1 MIDRFNFYDIYGY
14 LLPGTLLL
22 GLFWLPFGLAT
33 ESLPTKEISAT
44 LLLLALAYI
53 AGHVLQTVAAV
64 VVPSTVR
71 DASGEVRARSSI
83 LLDAANSRFS
93 ATFKG
98 DLSKKVKAAFNIL
111 EILGDKP
118 GDLANRDAAFFEAR
132 AYLIRNKAANYVEQ
146 FEGLYAM
153 MRGLGCAF
161 FIGFAY
167 LAGWGFSFHWELC
180 GLGFAI
186 WSVLAASIIGALI
199 AASVTCGVAAHP
211 AAEKEQRKRQQKRE
225 RTASNWLA
233 FCILLTACG
242 LGYFLGTWKPA
253 PGRIEFFLW
262 VIVPLTLI
270 AGMRCM
276 QAYWLYAQNFAETVW
291 RDFAGSYG
299 KQDRTSSHPDQQEA
313 IRQDPPAAQ
322 QGNPGAGGS

>member
-22 GLFWLPFGLAT
+22 GLFWLPFGLST
-33 ESLPTKEISAT
+33 GCLPTKEISAT

-53 AGHVLQTVAAV
+53 AGHVLQTVALV
-64 VVPSTVR
+64 VAPSTVSDAGGEIR
-71 DASGEVRARSSI
+71 TRSSLVLDAS
-83 LLDAANSRFS
+83 NPRFS
-93 ATFKG
+93 DAFKN
-98 DLSKKVKAAFNIL
+98 DLSKKIKAAFNNV

-118 GDLANRDAAFFEAR
+118 ADLANRGAAFFEAR

-161 FIGFAY
+161 FIGCAY
-167 LAGWGFSFHWELC
+167 VVGWGLSFHWQLC
-180 GLGFAI
+180 GLGLTV
-186 WSVLAASIIGALI
+186 WSLLAASIVGALI
-199 AASVTCGVAAHP
+199 SASVTCSVAAHP
-211 AAEKEQRKRQQKRE
+211 AAEKEQRKRQQERE
-225 RTASNWLA
+225 KTASKWLA
-233 FCILLTACG
+233 RFILLTGCC

-253 PGRIEFFLW
+253 PERLEFFVW
-262 VIVPLTLI
+262 VVAPLTLI

-276 QAYWLYAQNFAETVW
+276 QAYWMYAQNFAETVW

-299 KQDRTSSHPDQQEA
+299 KDDLTSSDPD
-313 IRQDPPAAQ
+313 
-322 QGNPGAGGS
+322 